1 MSKMNSQQYTK
12 ACTLIKNIC
21 ANFDNPTGL
30 CLPLDTKC
38 PQMITSSLVCKYFR
52 DVLLEDKE
60 GQLLKAQI
68 FQDDSVKKCEV
79 CGRAFRALSNRCV
92 SARTAFFRFVD
103 SIVAAAAGSTV
114 CSNLMYCTLSAPA

>member
-52 DVLLEDKE
+52 DVLLEDKD

-79 CGRAFRALSNRCV
+79 CGRAFRALSNR
-92 SARTAFFRFVD
+92 AK
-103 SIVAAAAGSTV
+103 
-114 CSNLMYCTLSAPA
+114 YCAECAKKQRLKKQREYMANKRG

>member
-38 PQMITSSLVCKYFR
+38 PQMITSSLICKYFR

-79 CGRAFRALSNRCV
+79 CGRAFRALSNRAKYC
-92 SARTAFFRFVD
+92 AEC
-103 SIVAAAAGSTV
+103 AAKVRRKQTRERV
-114 CSNLMYCTLSAPA
+114 QKLRDN